1 MSNEVMTKPRR
12 ADLDGFASGY
22 SEPIVTA
29 GGGGNTP
36 SGGFLGLKLRFGLD
50 ARWTDPNG
58 DEVTAPLVA
67 LDVLNR
73 VHKWPGDGG
82 GPLETI
88 TLNPG
93 EAWPDIAALNEGCK
107 NEWYEK
113 FGRMIGPWAGEHLVI
128 FVNPG
133 TMEQYWWPSP
143 TATIGSCVA
152 IRRLIQQTRHMRNFR
167 GETVY
172 PLVKLSHAHM
182 ATQFGGRE
190 RAALEVLHFV
200 TLGGGTAVGSR
211 IEMKIVKPVT
221 LTEET
226 KDAVPF

>member
-1 MSNEVMTKPRR
+1 MSNEVITKPR

-22 SEPIVTA
+22 SEPVTA
-29 GGGGNTP
+29 GGGDGDSP
-36 SGGFLGLKLRFGLD
+36 SRNFLGLKLRFGMD

-67 LDVLNR
+67 LDVQNR

-88 TLNPG
+88 TLAPG
-93 EAWPDIAALNEGCK
+93 EAWPDITALNESCRG
-107 NEWYEK
+107 EWYEK
-113 FGRMIGPWAGEHLVI
+113 FGKMIGPWAGERVI
-128 FVNPG
+128 IFANAS

-143 TATIGSCVA
+143 TTTIGACIAV
-152 IRRLIQQTRHMRNFR
+152 RRLIQQTRHMRNFR

-172 PLVKLSHAHM
+172 PLVKLAHVHM
-182 ATQFGGRE
+182 PTQYGGRE
-190 RAALEVLHFV
+190 RPSLEVLHFV
-200 TLGGGTAVGSR
+200 TLGGGTAVGSQ

-226 KDAVPF
+226 KDTVPF